1 MENLRNP
8 ITDEMF
14 DYLLNI
20 QSTLSTI
27 KQLDSLESVLV
38 DWIIIGRHL
47 GLRAS
52 EYSQST
58 QSTVDKHVIDTK
70 GTTVTMAFTRADFT
84 FEDLNKCTTTIL
96 NSNDTFDQ
104 IKFFTAL
111 FRVQKKQDEW
121 TKGQMCIKQQSHQYV
136 PCQGRHPTSSV
147 LSSIRPRSRRPAR
160 RLQEYQRRNKMYHC
174 QTNGNSLTKSC
185 TYRP

>member
-84 FEDLNKCTTTIL
+84 FEDLNKCVATSIDSD
-96 NSNDTFDQ
+96 NKYYQ
-104 IKFFTAL
+104 IKFFN
-111 FRVQKKQDEW
+111 
-121 TKGQMCIKQQSHQYV
+121 
-136 PCQGRHPTSSV
+136 
-147 LSSIRPRSRRPAR
+147 AR
-160 RLQEYQRRNKMYHC
+160 
-174 QTNGNSLTKSC
+174 GNLGFVFF
-185 TYRP
+185 